1 MADKKETNEE
11 RRRRYNKE
19 GDEARA
25 RWNKGKKQDKGKAD
39 QKDQSTMS

>member
-11 RRRRYNKE
+11 RRRRYGKE
-19 GDEARA
+19 LEEARA
-25 RWNKGKKQDKGKAD
+25 FWNKGKKQDKGKAD